1 VNIDSLIE
9 AILFYKG
16 EPVAVKKLGELLAV
30 PVGEIETGLNTL
42 EEKLTGRG
50 MVLVR
55 HENTVAL
62 GTAKEASDLIE
73 KITKEELTKDLGKA
87 GLETLSAVLYYGPI
101 SRVEIDHI
109 RGVNSSFILRHL
121 MIRGLVAREQ
131 NPKDLRGFV
140 YRPTMDL
147 LTHLGI
153 AKIEDLPEYDLVK
166 NKLAEFSKEEAKED
180 LAEERPSESK

>member
-1 VNIDSLIE
+1 MDTDSLIE

-16 EPVAVKKLGELLAV
+16 EPLAIKKLGELLDK
-30 PVGEIETGLNTL
+30 PLEEIETGLNIL
-42 EEKLTGRG
+42 EEKLSGRG
-50 MVLVR
+50 MVLIR

-87 GLETLSAVLYYGPI
+87 GLETLSAVLYHGPI

-166 NKLAEFSKEEAKED
+166 EKLAEFNKEEVKEEIQQND
-180 LAEERPSESK
+180 V